1 MHRMLENLGNP
12 QNGLKYIHVAGT
24 NGKGSICT
32 MLSSILVECNY
43 KVGLFVSPFVVNF
56 RERMQIN
63 GKMIS
68 KADFTRLLSS
78 TIPFIKSE
86 NESAT
91 EFEVI
96 TAIAFQWF
104 RDQLCDIVILETG
117 LGGRLDATNIV
128 KSTLISV
135 IASISFDHTEIL
147 GKTIKKITTEKCGII
162 KPGSTTVLYPNQR
175 REVYS
180 VVSAMCKSKN
190 SKLLIPDLSDI
201 RIVKKDIKGTN
212 LISNEIEYHLPL
224 LGIHQI
230 KNISVVFA
238 ILDEL
243 EKLGW
248 KIKPA
253 DKRRAIENIKIPAR
267 IEIFS
272 EHPLIILDGA
282 HNPSG
287 IDALVKVIKDYV
299 TEKRVFAIFGILSK
313 KNWRVCLK
321 KIAPFLTKIIVTKPN
336 HIMACEPYVLADFLS
351 GMGCEVIVETENKIA
366 LKNALSICNK
376 DDALLIFGSLYLASE
391 IRPKLIEYFKFYDNI

>member
-1 MHRMLENLGNP
+1 MLENLGNP

-24 NGKGSICT
+24 NGKGSICM

-43 KVGLFVSPFVVNF
+43 KVGLFISPFVVNF

-63 GKMIS
+63 GEMIS
-68 KADFTRLLSS
+68 KADFARLLSS
-78 TIPFIKSE
+78 IIPFVKSE

-104 RDQLCDIVILETG
+104 REQLCDIVILETG
-117 LGGRLDATNIV
+117 LGGRLDATNII

-135 IASISFDHTEIL
+135 ITSISFDHTEIL
-147 GKTIKKITTEKCGII
+147 GKTIKKIAKEKCGII
-162 KPGSTTVLYPNQR
+162 KPGSTTILYPSQS
-175 REVYS
+175 REVHS
-180 VVSAMCKSKN
+180 VVRDICQNKN
-190 SKLLIPDLSDI
+190 SKLRIPDLSDI
-201 RIVKKDIKGTN
+201 KIIKKDIKGID
-212 LISNEIEYHLPL
+212 LISKEIKYHLPL
-224 LGIHQI
+224 LGTHQI
-230 KNISVVFA
+230 KNLSVVFA

-248 KIKPA
+248 KITPIY
-253 DKRRAIENIKIPAR
+253 KRRAVENIKIPAR
-267 IEIFS
+267 MEIFS

-287 IDALVKVIKDYV
+287 IDALVKVIKDYI
-299 TEKRVFAIFGILSK
+299 TEKKVLAVFGLLAE

-321 KIAPFLTKIIVTKPN
+321 KIVPLLTKIIVTKPN
-336 HIMACEPYVLADFLS
+336 NIRACEPQLLADFLS
-351 GMGCEVIVETENKIA
+351 GMGREVIVEPESKTA
-366 LKNALSICNK
+366 LKNALALCNK

-391 IRPKLIEYFKFYDNI
+391 IRPKLTERFSR